1 MFKYFNIQ
9 GHAILGIKDEY
20 NLYSPQNTSIE
31 ITVQIAKTTI
41 NILNT
46 IYINLNTGDFEQKKK
61 KNLPR
66 NVLKNIQVHLFYIL
80 YISNQAYSTIK

>member
-31 ITVQIAKTTI
+31 ITVQIAKTII

-46 IYINLNTGDFEQKKK
+46 IHKNLNTGDFEQKKNK
-61 KNLPR
+61 KSGQECFKKYTSSPLLYF
-66 NVLKNIQVHLFYIL
+66 VYLKSGI
-80 YISNQAYSTIK
+80 